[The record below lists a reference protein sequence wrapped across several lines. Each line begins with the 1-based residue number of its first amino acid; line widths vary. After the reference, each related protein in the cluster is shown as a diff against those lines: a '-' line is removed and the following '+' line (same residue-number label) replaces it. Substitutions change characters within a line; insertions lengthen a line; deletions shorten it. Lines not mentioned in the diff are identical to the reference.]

1 MKRGAPAEL
10 LYVHKPPPIHLPPPP
25 PHPPSVQGFTLIGD
39 AGDGVTVKEAAEE
52 RV

>member
-10 LYVHKPPPIHLPPPP
+10 PYVHKPSPIHP
-25 PHPPSVQGFTLIGD
+25 PHPPGAQGLTLIGD